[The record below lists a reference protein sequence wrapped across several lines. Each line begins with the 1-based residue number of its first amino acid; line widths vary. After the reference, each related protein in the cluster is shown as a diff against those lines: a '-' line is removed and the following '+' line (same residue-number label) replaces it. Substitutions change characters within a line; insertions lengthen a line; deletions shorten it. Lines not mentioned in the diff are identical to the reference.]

1 MIDLAVL
8 EHRSGVLPLA
18 AAFFERGAIDEA
30 VADPRIG
37 ALGLFTP
44 APEPG
49 FGAVALTGVPADGG
63 VLVSG
68 RVRLPGPGSAADGS
82 IVLVRIEEE
91 EEPRLA
97 WLDHGAPGVLWRG
110 DGPCWLD
117 IEKAAIPDGLVSRP
131 VSLAPGSELFRCLE
145 AYAGVW
151 ASAAA
156 KIAREGV
163 RALRRAARI
172 TGFNAAQTVAFGIT
186 EVEIEADL
194 TFAAAERN
202 PGLAVA
208 AAAARTLSA
217 VVRKTEDLRDSMGL
231 EIDGPLAG
239 SSAKALI
246 ASLGG
251 APLLE
256 NELARALGIGE
267 AGG

>member
-1 MIDLAVL
+1 MIDLAAL

-49 FGAVALTGVPADGG
+49 FGAVALQGAPADGG

-68 RVRLPGPGSAADGS
+68 RVRLPGPDADGS
-82 IVLVRIEEE
+82 IVLVRIEGA
-91 EEPRLA
+91 EPRLA
-97 WLDHGAPGVLWRG
+97 WLDHGAPGVLRRG

-117 IEKAAIPDGLVSRP
+117 IEKVAIPDGLVSRP
-131 VSLAPGSELFRCLE
+131 VSLAPGSELVRCLE
-145 AYAGVW
+145 TYAGVW

-172 TGFNAAQTVAFGIT
+172 TGFNASQTVAFAIT

-194 TFAAAERN
+194 TLAAAERN

-208 AAAARTLSA
+208 AAAARTLWA
-217 VVRKTEDLRDSMGL
+217 VARKTEDLRDSMGL

-239 SSAKALI
+239 SSAKALT

-251 APLLE
+251 ALLLE
-256 NELARALGIGE
+256 NELARALGLGE